1 LNERRRNM
9 DSEKAVIT
17 DSPRRKSGR
26 ILIALLG
33 GILGIFLLISGGRS
47 ESKKAESNSSAIS
60 VKDQKF
66 TMEEYRQAIEARVC
80 NICAQVYG
88 VGNVTAVVSLENG
101 FEYVYAA
108 DNKTSATGE
117 SLQYIIIGSGANESL
132 VYLTE
137 KVPGISGIGV
147 VCDGG
152 DDANVKRELTY
163 LLSAAFEVP
172 TNKIYVTRKNSN
184 N

>member
-1 LNERRRNM
+1 M
-9 DSEKAVIT
+9 DSEKNAMT
-17 DSPRRKSGR
+17 DSPRRKSGK
-26 ILIALLG
+26 ILIALMG
-33 GILGIFLLISGGRS
+33 GLLGIFLLVSGGRS
-47 ESKKAESNSSAIS
+47 EAKNNAETSSVQD
-60 VKDQKF
+60 VKDQKL

-80 NICAQVYG
+80 NICVQVYG
-88 VGNVTAVVSLENG
+88 VGNVSAVVSLENG

-117 SLQYIIIGSGANESL
+117 SLQYIVIGSGADESL

-137 KVPGISGIGV
+137 KVPRVSGIGV

-152 DDANVKRELTY
+152 DDASIRRELTY

-172 TNKIYVTRKNSN
+172 TNKIYITRKKQ
-184 N
+184 